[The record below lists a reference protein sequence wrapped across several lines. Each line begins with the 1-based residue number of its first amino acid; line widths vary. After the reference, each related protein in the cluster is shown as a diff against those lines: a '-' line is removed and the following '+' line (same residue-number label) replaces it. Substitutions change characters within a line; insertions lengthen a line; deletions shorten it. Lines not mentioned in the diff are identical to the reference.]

1 MSDYLL
7 DGGIMSIPDF
17 YNSLNPTEQELFNRY
32 KINHTDDD
40 PAFTYDL
47 NRYLRTPS
55 GPKKYQ
61 TAIAGLDALV
71 TKWTNPE
78 RIELFRATIEQD
90 VAPFIAGN
98 SLLYPAFMSTNRQR
112 FHSEAL

>member
-47 NRYLRTPS
+47 NRYLRSQPLPTIS
-55 GPKKYQ
+55 
-61 TAIAGLDALV
+61 TATFEPHLGLRSIRQQLPD
-71 TKWTNPE
+71 
-78 RIELFRATIEQD
+78 
-90 VAPFIAGN
+90 
-98 SLLYPAFMSTNRQR
+98 STR
-112 FHSEAL
+112 S